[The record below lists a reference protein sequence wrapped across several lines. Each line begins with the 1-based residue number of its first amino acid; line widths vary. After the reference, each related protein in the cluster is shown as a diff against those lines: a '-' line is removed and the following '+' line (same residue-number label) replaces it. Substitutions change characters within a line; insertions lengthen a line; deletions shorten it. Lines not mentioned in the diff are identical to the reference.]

1 MPILVTGSRKG
12 LTTAAFREL
21 RYRIAPHNT
30 VLVGD
35 ALGLDECV
43 RTVFHD
49 KDLQVFY
56 ADWGPHG
63 HMGGPIRNQQ
73 MVDYLKA
80 AQLRGVPYCEVVAVP
95 GPKSKGTWDC
105 VRRAVRAG
113 FQVTVLPGGL

>member
-35 ALGLDECV
+35 ALGVDECV
-43 RTVFHD
+43 RNVFHD
-49 KDLQVFY
+49 KNLKVFY
-56 ADWGPHG
+56 ADWGTHG
-63 HMGGPIRNQQ
+63 HAAGPIRNQQ
-73 MVDYLKA
+73 MVDR
-80 AQLRGVPYCEVVAVP
+80 LREMRDSGVLYCEVVAVP
-95 GPKSKGTWDC
+95 GPTSKGTWDC
-105 VRRAVRAG
+105 VRRAVAAG